1 MTVKK
6 LSDVE
11 IKELIESR
19 RQPAIC
25 MLHTSGSEDEGTPGC
40 WFGGDPTL
48 PPEIDW
54 PVYKHRDTGT
64 VIPLTFLAQI
74 NLDHL
79 PRVPGLPPL
88 PETGTL
94 FVFYEWMVAQ
104 LVGIMDD
111 SQTPPL
117 QSGEAVRV
125 IYVDHDV
132 SVYPER
138 CPPKR
143 PDLSEIPEDE
153 LSEGYEP
160 HSPGSWAYHEKEF
173 IRYTRWPF
181 NFVIVDTDPS
191 PGCNNPFPG
200 QDLPGDCLSQVV
212 ADREKQT
219 ERLQDLQSGGDPER
233 VRYPSSFSE
242 HRIFGM
248 PQAQTMPRAE
258 EFTSRWERHWRP
270 ITEDHVLL
278 FRFDVDR
285 IGHSSLDAYSEAF
298 WIKRADLEAEN
309 FDDIIVWGDG

>member
-1 MTVKK
+1 
-6 LSDVE
+6 
-11 IKELIESR
+11 
-19 RQPAIC
+19 
-25 MLHTSGSEDEGTPGC
+25 
-40 WFGGDPTL
+40 
-48 PPEIDW
+48 
-54 PVYKHRDTGT
+54 

-104 LVGIMDD
+104 LVGIMDV

-117 QSGEAVRV
+117 QSGEGVRV

-138 CPPKR
+138 CPQTR
-143 PDLSEIPEDE
+143 PDLSDIPEDE
-153 LSEGYEP
+153 LSEGYVP
-160 HSPGSWAYHEKEF
+160 DWSDPASLAYHEKEF
-173 IRYTRWPF
+173 IRYKRWPF
-181 NFVIVDTDPS
+181 NFFIGDTYANTFCS
-191 PGCNNPFPG
+191 NPFPG
-200 QDLPGDCLSQVV
+200 QDLPGECMFLVGDEL
-212 ADREKQT
+212 EKQT
-219 ERLQDLQSGGDPER
+219 ERLQNLQSGGDPEQ
-233 VRYPSSFSE
+233 VCYPSSFSE

-285 IGHSSLDAYSEAF
+285 IRHSSLDA
-298 WIKRADLEAEN
+298 
-309 FDDIIVWGDG
+309 